1 MDFNTYK
8 LIFASLTTIS
18 TRSKSLYKAHR
29 KKKKTNKTK
38 QTNIIRQFLV
48 FLGKKRNQNKKPSI
62 PNEGLV
68 EASRPLPEKVRNKS
82 ESTISIGS

>member
-8 LIFASLTTIS
+8 FIFASLMTIS

-29 KKKKTNKTK
+29 KKQNKPTYPSVLG
-38 QTNIIRQFLV
+38 FP
-48 FLGKKRNQNKKPSI
+48 GKKETKTKKPSI

-68 EASRPLPEKVRNKS
+68 EASIPLPEKVRNKS

>member
-8 LIFASLTTIS
+8 FIFASLMTIS

-29 KKKKTNKTK
+29 KKTKTK
-38 QTNIIRQFLV
+38 QTNISVSSWFSW
-48 FLGKKRNQNKKPSI
+48 KKRNQNKKPSI

-68 EASRPLPEKVRNKS
+68 EASIPLPEKVRNKS